1 MERWRTLGRVLG
13 FGAIYDG
20 VFGLAI
26 LAATRPVADLF
37 GLAVP
42 DDPIYLGLNGV
53 FLLILAGIYGIAAFD
68 PERFAPVA
76 PLAAAGRVLGFA
88 LFTRAWALGG
98 PPAFLGIGLADLAI
112 GAVTFAAWRRAIA
125 LSH

>member
-1 MERWRTLGRVLG
+1 MARWRTLGRVLG

-26 LAATRPVADLF
+26 LAATKPVAAFF

-42 DDPIYLGLNGV
+42 DDPLYLGLNGV

-68 PERFAPVA
+68 PERFGPIAPVA
-76 PLAAAGRVLGFA
+76 SAGRVAGFA
-88 LFTRAWALGG
+88 LFARAWALGG
-98 PPAFLGIGLADLAI
+98 PTALLGLGLVDLAI
-112 GAVTFAAWRRAIA
+112 GVVTFAAWRRANA